1 MLFLD
6 RALYGNSLR
15 QWAVAGA
22 VAAISLLLLLLIR
35 RLTVARLD
43 KIARRTTNQFDDL
56 AVSLVARTPRQFLL
70 VVALAIG
77 SRFLALPLKVD
88 DYVKTT
94 FVLILLAQ
102 CGLWGSSAVSFWSH
116 QHAER
121 RRAQADATS
130 ASTIHAI
137 GIAAKASLWA
147 VVMVTALAKLG
158 VNVTALVT
166 GLGIGGIALAL
177 AVQNV
182 LGDLLAALAI
192 IFDKPFDVGDS
203 ITVGETSGTVERI
216 GLKTTRLRSVAGE
229 QVIVSNSELLKS
241 RIHNFRRL
249 LERRV
254 VLTLGVT
261 YDTSPDLLARIPEM
275 LEEIVSAEQPVRFER
290 AHFSAFGESA
300 LRFETVYFVLDSDY
314 TKYMDIQ
321 HSINLAVLQRFD
333 KERIRFAYPTRT
345 VLVEGKS

>member
-1 MLFLD
+1 
-6 RALYGNSLR
+6 
-15 QWAVAGA
+15 
-22 VAAISLLLLLLIR
+22 
-35 RLTVARLD
+35 
-43 KIARRTTNQFDDL
+43 
-56 AVSLVARTPRQFLL
+56 
-70 VVALAIG
+70 
-77 SRFLALPLKVD
+77 
-88 DYVKTT
+88 
-94 FVLILLAQ
+94 
-102 CGLWGSSAVSFWSH
+102 
-116 QHAER
+116 
-121 RRAQADATS
+121 
-130 ASTIHAI
+130 
-137 GIAAKASLWA
+137 
-147 VVMVTALAKLG
+147 MVTALARLG